1 MDIMNNNL
9 GEIFYNGKIINL
21 NGTTEQELKMI
32 FDEIENSQAKKK
44 EIINNIFKQ
53 MVTEA
58 QNG

>member
-1 MDIMNNNL
+1 MNNNL